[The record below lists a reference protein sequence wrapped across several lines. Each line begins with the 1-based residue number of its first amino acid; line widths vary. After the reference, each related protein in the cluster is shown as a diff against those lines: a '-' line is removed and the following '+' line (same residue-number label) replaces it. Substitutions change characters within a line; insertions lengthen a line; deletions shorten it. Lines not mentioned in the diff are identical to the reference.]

1 MKTLIVEDE
10 PEFRLLLT
18 VLLRKRQYEVIE
30 AMDGQSA
37 WDILQKETIPLV
49 LTDWVMPQMHGPE
62 LIRKIRAAN
71 FPYYTYIILL
81 TARTAHQDLVDGL
94 VSGADDYLV
103 KPFDSDEMNA
113 RLQIAERILSLETKL
128 RETLDQ
134 MKVLALKDSLTGILN
149 RRAIFETAEDELTRA
164 HREKTS
170 LSLLMADLDH
180 FKSINDRFGHA
191 AGDKALIKAVQTI
204 EKNLR
209 PYDHVGRWGGEE
221 FLIVLPN
228 TESEEAKQIAERLR
242 DSISRA
248 EIDLKPE
255 NDVNEKNPPNL
266 RMSLGVTSTSLGNN
280 ANLDVLVRQAD
291 VALYLA
297 KNKGRNQVA
306 VYQGEEVVDE

>member
-10 PEFRLLLT
+10 PEFRLLLS
-18 VLLRKRQYEVIE
+18 VLLRQRSYDVIE
-30 AMDGQSA
+30 AMDGQTA

-71 FPYYTYIILL
+71 FPHYTYIILL

-94 VSGADDYLV
+94 TSGADDYLV

-113 RLQIAERILSLETKL
+113 RLQIAERILGLETKL

-149 RRAIFETAEDELTRA
+149 RRAIFEAAENELDRA
-164 HREKTS
+164 HREKSS

-180 FKSINDRFGHA
+180 FKTINDRFGHA
-191 AGDKALIKAVQTI
+191 AGDLALRLAVETI
-204 EKNLR
+204 VNNLR
-209 PYDHVGRWGGEE
+209 PYDQVGRWGGEE

-228 TESEEAKQIAERLR
+228 TESEEALQIAERLR
-242 DSISRA
+242 MSIARA
-248 EIDLKPE
+248 EMDLGVGE
-255 NDVNEKNPPNL
+255 ALDL

-280 ANLDVLVRQAD
+280 LNLDLLVNQAD

-297 KNKGRNQVA
+297 KNNGRNQVK
-306 VYQGEEVVDE
+306 VFKGEEVVDQ

>member
-10 PEFRLLLT
+10 PEFRLLLS
-18 VLLRKRQYEVIE
+18 VLLRQRSYDVIE
-30 AMDGQSA
+30 AMDGQTA

-71 FPYYTYIILL
+71 FPHYTYIILL

-94 VSGADDYLV
+94 TSGADDYLV

-149 RRAIFETAEDELTRA
+149 RRAIFETAEDELDRA
-164 HREKTS
+164 HRENSS

-191 AGDKALIKAVQTI
+191 AGDLALRLAVDTI
-204 EKNLR
+204 VNNLR
-209 PYDHVGRWGGEE
+209 QYDSVGRWGGEE

-228 TESEEAKQIAERLR
+228 TESEEAFQIAERLR
-242 DSISRA
+242 LSIARA
-248 EIDLKPE
+248 EMDLGVGE
-255 NDVNEKNPPNL
+255 ALCL

-280 ANLDVLVRQAD
+280 LNLDLLVNQAD

-297 KNKGRNQVA
+297 KNNGRNQVK
-306 VYQGEEVVDE
+306 VFKGEEVVDQ